1 MVARCETSDDEWSLY
16 FPDGVV
22 SREEK
27 SEAELLYDE
36 IERYR
41 DALSGLY
48 GLCKLI
54 YLGTEPAHE
63 IRYHLATNHRSIAV
77 ARILGCDRIGNP
89 ERHPNGMR

>member
-1 MVARCETSDDEWSLY
+1 MVARCETPDDEWSRH
-16 FPDGVV
+16 FPDGVGPF
-22 SREEK
+22 EGKTETD
-27 SEAELLYDE
+27 LLYDE

-41 DALSGLY
+41 DALAGLY

-89 ERHPNGMR
+89 EHHPNGMG